1 MGKQKLWTGV
11 LLGAVAGGLVSLFNK
26 ETRYYTKKQL
36 QQAKNIA
43 GFVVQNPADFGRMA
57 KDATNHLNEKFN
69 TNADNAINAL
79 EQAEET
85 WDKLRKK
92 GASKKLDS

>member
-1 MGKQKLWTGV
+1 MGKQKLWIGV
-11 LLGAVAGGLVSLFNK
+11 LLGAVTGGMVSLFNK

-36 QQAKNIA
+36 KQVKSITDFA
-43 GFVVQNPADFGRMA
+43 VQNPADFVQVA
-57 KDATNHLNEKFN
+57 KDASNHFHEKLN

-85 WDKLRKK
+85 WKKIRKK
-92 GASKKLDS
+92 DAPKKLDS